1 MSLFGL
7 YNSTLN
13 PDETRWQQ
21 KWGVWNISM
30 MMGIHLSTAATGS
43 LTLMAAIGVPLPR
56 LPASLEEI
64 ISENGL

>member
-7 YNSTLN
+7 YNSTHN

-21 KWGVWNISM
+21 KWGVLDISM
-30 MMGIHLSTAATGS
+30 MMRIPLSTAATGS

-56 LPASLEEI
+56 PPAPLEEI
-64 ISENGL
+64 VSENSL